1 MADDIRHSRAISP
14 WFIPNKGGLADDLHG
29 LTDVGADPSVGSEDV
44 FVVGKK
50 VKCGTQKETPEVT
63 IPLAQLERGEMDSY
77 LTLAN
82 LSAEPGG
89 GLTLLDFNSSL
100 TDVVYYLKDEFDG
113 ALTASMWMPKCA
125 VSSITLN
132 IDDPESRMT
141 RDIELSNDDR
151 RVLLGANKYLIHVKD
166 TAPSGTS
173 GSYIINVSDP
183 VPIVD
188 PNLPGIFM
196 LRIDRTRAGETVT
209 LIEVTD
215 FTYTEVGEDID
226 ILSAQ
231 ASDVYNIYYSASSF
245 GGAGDPT
252 TVDNDSICFLKS
264 ENITV
269 LIDDATTELEMDRLS
284 SLSITATLNRLD
296 ENVLGNSERI
306 LREISDTPVTID
318 LSGRA
323 KRWRG
328 EKAFMNQLADAD
340 IISSVKLFND
350 NVKVTVKIYNN
361 SAKDTFLIGYQVDNL
376 SYSDGSF
383 SATANEFATVDI
395 SGQTDD
401 VLITAI
407 EGNL

>member
-1 MADDIRHSRAISP
+1 MADDIKHARAISP
-14 WFIPNKGGLADDLHG
+14 YFIPNTGGSPDDLHG

-63 IPLAQLERGEMDSY
+63 IPLSQLERGEMDSY

-100 TDVVYYLKDEFDG
+100 TDVVYYLKDEFNGLVD
-113 ALTASMWMPKCA
+113 ASMWMPKCA

-151 RVLLGANKYLIHVKD
+151 RVLLGANRFLIYVTN
-166 TAPSGTS
+166 TAPSGVA
-173 GSYIINVSDP
+173 GAYVIDVSDP
-183 VPIVD
+183 VPVVD
-188 PNLPGIFM
+188 PKNPGVFI

-209 LIEVTD
+209 LVLTTD
-215 FTYTEVGEDID
+215 YTFDDGADEITIID
-226 ILSAQ
+226 GLT
-231 ASDVYNIYYSASSF
+231 DDKYDIYYSASSF
-245 GGAGDPT
+245 GSAGDPT

-269 LIDDATTELEMDRLS
+269 LISDSINEVEMDRLS
-284 SLSITATLNRLD
+284 SLTLTATLNRID
-296 ENVLGNSERI
+296 ENVLGNPDRI
-306 LREISDTPVTID
+306 LREISDTPVTVD
-318 LSGRA
+318 LSGRV
-323 KRWRG
+323 KRWNG
-328 EKAFMNQLADAD
+328 EKAFMNQLTEADM
-340 IISSVKLFND
+340 ISSVQDFND
-350 NVKVTVKIYNN
+350 NVRVTVKIYSN
-361 SAKDTFLIGYQVDNL
+361 SNKDTFLIGYQIDNL
-376 SYSDGSF
+376 SYTDGSF
-383 SATANEFATVDI
+383 SATANEFATIDI
-395 SGQTDD
+395 SAQSDD
-401 VLITAI
+401 VLITAT